1 MNNLGELNDILF
13 DQLRKLSASN
23 SKNVDGLKN
32 EINKTK
38 AITDLASSITENAKV
53 VLAVEKFKDNQ
64 MIAFNDVPQLL
75 DGKELD

>member
-13 DQLRKLSASN
+13 DQLRKLSVSD

-38 AITDLASSITENAKV
+38 AITDLASSITENAKWQIT
-53 VLAVEKFKDNQ
+53 KC
-64 MIAFNDVPQLL
+64 
-75 DGKELD
+75 

>member
-13 DQLRKLSASN
+13 DQLRKLSVSD
-23 SKNVDGLKN
+23 SKKVDGLKN

>member
-13 DQLRKLSASN
+13 DQLRKLSVSD